1 MAAAAPDSPT
11 NESSYTY
18 WVRRRTEQAAPD
30 PVPRK
35 LSSNEI
41 AQAPQPTVLGSA
53 WNQAGT
59 WEEKCVTKWATN
71 RIEELLLTLEPLQL
85 KEGHAQVTEV
95 SGCVGEASLVTVR
108 NKKRHGF
115 CYEITLKFKGD
126 WRDSKGLEGTLKV
139 PEASYNDLDD
149 IELEVNLSS
158 TSIIVDSEKAVYLD
172 AVRSFLPAIRERL
185 LVFEDELKAR

>member
-1 MAAAAPDSPT
+1 MAAAPDAPKK
-11 NESSYTY
+11 ESSYTY

-35 LSSNEI
+35 LSSHDI
-41 AQAPQPTVLGSA
+41 AQAPQAAVLGSA

-71 RIEELLLTLEPLQL
+71 RIEELLLSLEPLQL
-85 KEGHAQVTEV
+85 KEGHAQVTEI

-108 NKKRHGF
+108 NKKRYGYS
-115 CYEITLKFKGD
+115 YEITLKFKGD
-126 WRDSKGLEGTLKV
+126 WRDSKDLEGTLKV

-149 IELEVNLSS
+149 IELEVDLSS
-158 TSIIVDSEKAVYLD
+158 AACIEESEKTTYLD
-172 AVRSFLPAIRERL
+172 ALRSYLPAIREKL
-185 LVFEDELKAR
+185 QKFEDELKAR